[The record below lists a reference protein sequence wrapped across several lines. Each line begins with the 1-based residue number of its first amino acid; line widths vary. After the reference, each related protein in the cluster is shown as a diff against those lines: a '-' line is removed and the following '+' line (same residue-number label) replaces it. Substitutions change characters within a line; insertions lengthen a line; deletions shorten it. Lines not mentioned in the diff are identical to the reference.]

1 MIKTKPVKIQDYQ
14 KVIDMLQS
22 ISDFIP
28 RDEDINDVWEAF
40 ISQDNL
46 NGFSFFLD
54 NELVGYGS
62 VFYEIKIRGGKACH
76 IEDIVVNEN
85 ARGNKIGQFIIDY
98 LVKEALKNNCYKVSL
113 SCKENNIGFYEKC
126 GFVQDGITMQRK
138 L

>member
-54 NELVGYGS
+54 KNGCRNDFILSFLIHYLEL
-62 VFYEIKIRGGKACH
+62 E
-76 IEDIVVNEN
+76 
-85 ARGNKIGQFIIDY
+85 
-98 LVKEALKNNCYKVSL
+98 
-113 SCKENNIGFYEKC
+113 
-126 GFVQDGITMQRK
+126 
-138 L
+138 

>member
-98 LVKEALKNNCYKVSL
+98 LLKEALKNNCYKVSL

>member
-14 KVIDMLQS
+14 KIIDMLQS

>member
-40 ISQDNL
+40 ISQDSL

-62 VFYEIKIRGGKACH
+62 IFYEIKIRGGKACH

>member
-14 KVIDMLQS
+14 KIIDMLQS

-28 RDEDINDVWEAF
+28 RDEDLNDVWEAF

-62 VFYEIKIRGGKACH
+62 VFYEIKIRGGKAGH

-126 GFVQDGITMQRK
+126 GFVQNGITMQRK

>member
-14 KVIDMLQS
+14 KIIDMLQS

-28 RDEDINDVWEAF
+28 RDVDLNDVWEAF

-62 VFYEIKIRGGKACH
+62 VFYEIKIRGGKAGH

-126 GFVQDGITMQRK
+126 GFVQNGITMQRK

>member
-14 KVIDMLQS
+14 KIIDMLQS

-40 ISQDNL
+40 ISQDSL

-62 VFYEIKIRGGKACH
+62 IFYEIKIRGGKACH

>member
-40 ISQDNL
+40 ISQDSL

-62 VFYEIKIRGGKACH
+62 IFYEIKIRGGKAAH

-85 ARGNKIGQFIIDY
+85 ARGNRIGQFIIDT